1 MKIVMLIDRDLPIG
15 LIANTAA
22 VLGITIGKLYG
33 DIVGK
38 DTYDADGNVHLG
50 ITEKVIPI
58 LRADRKQMRQIRE
71 RIVSEK
77 MTDVT
82 VVDFSK
88 IARKSTDYESYTKL
102 LAGTR
107 HEDMDYLGLCL
118 YGPVKTI
125 TSMTGSMA
133 LLNR

>member
-33 DIVGK
+33 DIVGG
-38 DTYDADGNVHLG
+38 DIHDADGNVHLG

-58 LRADRKQMRQIRE
+58 LRAGRDQMKQIRE
-71 RIVSEK
+71 RVVSEK

-82 VVDFSK
+82 VVDFSR
-88 IARKSTDYESYTKL
+88 IAQKSTDYESYRKL

-107 HEDMDYLGLCL
+107 HEDIDYLGLCL